1 MISYL
6 FAHCSGGSWRSPHAG
21 GGSGGSIWIE
31 TELFDGD
38 GAIDAGGGEGYSG
51 SAGNHGGGGA
61 GGRVAIYY
69 TNNNFIGI
77 VLSNFKFN
85 INFISKT
92 YIKKRVPL
100 VISSFKYYYYYAHNI
115 CFDFSCLFIYLFQNR
130 LHFRLTLYKFL
141 SFVHQKQDIHID
153 IRNNDK
159 VWHNK
164 NRVVMWEKAV
174 RPKNILPLIQKNPA

>member
-1 MISYL
+1 MLLGVDEFMKSEGPCTFLFDDNLYL
-6 FAHCSGGSWRSPHAG
+6 FAHYSGGSWRSPHAG

-85 INFISKT
+85 INFNSKT
-92 YIKKRVPL
+92 YIKKESL
-100 VISSFKYYYYYAHNI
+100 
-115 CFDFSCLFIYLFQNR
+115 
-130 LHFRLTLYKFL
+130 
-141 SFVHQKQDIHID
+141 
-153 IRNNDK
+153 
-159 VWHNK
+159 W
-164 NRVVMWEKAV
+164 
-174 RPKNILPLIQKNPA
+174 